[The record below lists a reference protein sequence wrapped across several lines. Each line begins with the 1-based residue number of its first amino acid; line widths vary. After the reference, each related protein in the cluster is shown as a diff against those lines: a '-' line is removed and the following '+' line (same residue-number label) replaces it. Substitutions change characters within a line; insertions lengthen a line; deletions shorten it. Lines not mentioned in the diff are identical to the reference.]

1 MKAGDVVN
9 GYTILEDF
17 RVVGAGLSKWTFAA
31 KDGREYFIKEFL
43 SPTYP
48 DETRRAAPRR
58 RCESAGAARRSSATS
73 GAFRRPWHQSR
84 ASAAT

>member
-1 MKAGDVVN
+1 MKAGDVIN
-9 GYTILEDF
+9 GYRILEDF

-48 DETRRAAPRR
+48 DEHAPG
-58 RCESAGAARRSSATS
+58 SAGAAPPSNATIGASTRPWRRS
-73 GAFRRPWHQSR
+73 P